1 MFTSILSSVE
11 GNLTMQNGFLCT
23 VVSVV
28 LGVLIA
34 VIYMQQGNYS
44 KNFVVTLA
52 MMPVL
57 VQVVIMMVNGNVG
70 TSVAVLGTFGLVRF
84 RSVPGTSREIA
95 NIFFAMAV
103 GLATGMGYLTFS
115 VAMVVVIGGMFLL
128 LGKTSFGERK
138 YNEKD
143 LRITIAEDL
152 DYTDIFEDIFAE
164 YTSKSSLEQVKT
176 TNLGSMYELKYHIT
190 LKDAK
195 KEKEMIDQLRCR
207 NGNLTII
214 CGKRSTLQEEL

>member
-11 GNLTMQNGFLCT
+11 GNLTIQNGLLCT

-28 LGVLIA
+28 LGILIA

-115 VAMVVVIGGMFLL
+115 VAMVVVIGGMFMF

-152 DYTDIFEDIFAE
+152 DYTDIFAE
-164 YTSKSSLEQVKT
+164 YTSKHSLEQVKT

-190 LKDAK
+190 LKNAK

>member
-103 GLATGMGYLTFS
+103 GLANGMGYLTFS

-152 DYTDIFEDIFAE
+152 DYTNIFEDIFAE

>member
-11 GNLTMQNGFLCT
+11 GNLTIQNGLLCT

-28 LGVLIA
+28 LGILIA

-84 RSVPGTSREIA
+84 RSVPGTSREDCK
-95 NIFFAMAV
+95 
-103 GLATGMGYLTFS
+103 Y
-115 VAMVVVIGGMFLL
+115 FLC
-128 LGKTSFGERK
+128 
-138 YNEKD
+138 N
-143 LRITIAEDL
+143 
-152 DYTDIFEDIFAE
+152 
-164 YTSKSSLEQVKT
+164 
-176 TNLGSMYELKYHIT
+176 GSRT
-190 LKDAK
+190 CD
-195 KEKEMIDQLRCR
+195 R
-207 NGNLTII
+207 NGLSYIFSSNGSCNRWYVHVSRKDFIW
-214 CGKRSTLQEEL
+214 

>member
-11 GNLTMQNGFLCT
+11 GNLTMQNGLLCT
-23 VVSVV
+23 VVSVA

-57 VQVVIMMVNGNVG
+57 VQVVIMLVNGNVG

-103 GLATGMGYLTFS
+103 GLATGMGYITFA
-115 VAMVVVIGGMFLL
+115 VAMVVVVGGMFLI

-138 YNEKD
+138 YDEKD

-152 DYTDIFEDIFAE
+152 DYMDIFEDIFQE
-164 YTSKSSLEQVKT
+164 YT
-176 TNLGSMYELKYHIT
+176 
-190 LKDAK
+190 
-195 KEKEMIDQLRCR
+195 
-207 NGNLTII
+207 
-214 CGKRSTLQEEL
+214 

>member
-11 GNLTMQNGFLCT
+11 GNLTMQNGLLCT

-152 DYTDIFEDIFAE
+152 DYTNIFEDIFAE

>member
-11 GNLTMQNGFLCT
+11 GNLTMQNGLLCT

-57 VQVVIMMVNGNVG
+57 VQVVIMLVNGNVG

-103 GLATGMGYLTFS
+103 GLANGMGYLTFS

-152 DYTDIFEDIFAE
+152 DYTNIFEDIFAE

>member
-1 MFTSILSSVE
+1 MFTSILSSEE
-11 GNLTMQNGFLCT
+11 GNLTMQNGLLCT
-23 VVSVV
+23 VVSVA

-57 VQVVIMMVNGNVG
+57 VQVVIMLVNGNVG

-103 GLATGMGYLTFS
+103 GLATGMGYITFA
-115 VAMVVVIGGMFLL
+115 VAMVVVVGGMFLI

-138 YNEKD
+138 YDEKD

-152 DYTDIFEDIFAE
+152 DYTDIFEDIFQE
-164 YTSKSSLEQVKT
+164 YTSKCSLEQVKT
-176 TNLGSMYELKYHIT
+176 TNLGSMYELRYHIT

-214 CGKRSTLQEEL
+214 CGKRSTIQEEL

>member
-11 GNLTMQNGFLCT
+11 GNLTMQNGLLCT
-23 VVSVV
+23 VVSVA

-34 VIYMQQGNYS
+34 AIYMQQGNYS

-152 DYTDIFEDIFAE
+152 DYTNIFEDIFAE

>member
-11 GNLTMQNGFLCT
+11 GNLTMQNGLLCT
-23 VVSVV
+23 VVSVA

-34 VIYMQQGNYS
+34 VSYMQQGNYS

-57 VQVVIMMVNGNVG
+57 VQVVIMLVNGNVG

>member
-11 GNLTMQNGFLCT
+11 GNLTMQNGLLCT
-23 VVSVV
+23 VVSVA

-214 CGKRSTLQEEL
+214 CGKRSTIQEEL

>member
-1 MFTSILSSVE
+1 
-11 GNLTMQNGFLCT
+11 MQNGLLCT
-23 VVSVV
+23 VVSVA

-34 VIYMQQGNYS
+34 AIYMQQGNYS

>member
-11 GNLTMQNGFLCT
+11 GNLTIQNGLLCT

-28 LGVLIA
+28 LGILIA

-84 RSVPGTSREIA
+84 RSVPGTC
-95 NIFFAMAV
+95 
-103 GLATGMGYLTFS
+103 
-115 VAMVVVIGGMFLL
+115 
-128 LGKTSFGERK
+128 
-138 YNEKD
+138 
-143 LRITIAEDL
+143 LR
-152 DYTDIFEDIFAE
+152 
-164 YTSKSSLEQVKT
+164 SPS
-176 TNLGSMYELKYHIT
+176 
-190 LKDAK
+190 
-195 KEKEMIDQLRCR
+195 
-207 NGNLTII
+207 
-214 CGKRSTLQEEL
+214 

>member
-11 GNLTMQNGFLCT
+11 GNLTMQNGLLCT

-57 VQVVIMMVNGNVG
+57 VQVVIMLVNGNVG

-103 GLATGMGYLTFS
+103 GLANGMGYLTFS

-128 LGKTSFGERK
+128 LGKTSFDERK

>member
-11 GNLTMQNGFLCT
+11 GNLTMQNGLLCT
-23 VVSVV
+23 VVSVA

-57 VQVVIMMVNGNVG
+57 VQVVIMLVNGNVG

>member
-11 GNLTMQNGFLCT
+11 GNLTMQNGLLCT
-23 VVSVV
+23 VVSVA

-34 VIYMQQGNYS
+34 AIYMQQGNYS

-57 VQVVIMMVNGNVG
+57 VQVVIMLVNGNVG

-103 GLATGMGYLTFS
+103 GLATGMGYITFA
-115 VAMVVVIGGMFLL
+115 VAMVVVVGGMFLI

-138 YNEKD
+138 YDEKD

-152 DYTDIFEDIFAE
+152 DYTDIFEDIFQE
-164 YTSKSSLEQVKT
+164 YTSKCSLEQVKT
-176 TNLGSMYELKYHIT
+176 TNLGSMYELRYHIT

-214 CGKRSTLQEEL
+214 CGKRSTIQEEL

>member
-1 MFTSILSSVE
+1 
-11 GNLTMQNGFLCT
+11 MQNGLLCT

-152 DYTDIFEDIFAE
+152 DYTDIFAE

>member
-1 MFTSILSSVE
+1 MFTSILSSME
-11 GNLTMQNGFLCT
+11 GNLTMQNGLLCT
-23 VVSVV
+23 VVSVA

-57 VQVVIMMVNGNVG
+57 VQVVIMLVNGNVG

-103 GLATGMGYLTFS
+103 GLATGMGYITFA
-115 VAMVVVIGGMFLL
+115 VAMVVVVGGMFLI

-138 YNEKD
+138 YDEKD

-152 DYTDIFEDIFAE
+152 DYTDIFEDIFQE
-164 YTSKSSLEQVKT
+164 YTSKCSLEQVKT
-176 TNLGSMYELKYHIT
+176 TNLGSMYELRYHIT

-214 CGKRSTLQEEL
+214 CGKRSTIQEEL

>member
-11 GNLTMQNGFLCT
+11 GNLTMQNGLLCT

-34 VIYMQQGNYS
+34 AIYMQQGNYS

>member
-11 GNLTMQNGFLCT
+11 GNLTMQNGLLCT
-23 VVSVV
+23 VVSVA

>member
-11 GNLTMQNGFLCT
+11 GNLTMQNGLLCT
-23 VVSVV
+23 VVSVA

-103 GLATGMGYLTFS
+103 GLATGMGYLTF
-115 VAMVVVIGGMFLL
+115 AIAIVVVIGGMFLL

-138 YNEKD
+138 YDEKD

-164 YTSKSSLEQVKT
+164 YTSKCSLEQVKT

>member
-11 GNLTMQNGFLCT
+11 GNLTMQNGLLCT

>member
-11 GNLTMQNGFLCT
+11 GNLTMQNGLLCT
-23 VVSVV
+23 VVSVA

-34 VIYMQQGNYS
+34 AIYMQQGNYS

>member
-1 MFTSILSSVE
+1 MFTSVLNSVE
-11 GNLTMQNGFLCT
+11 GNLTMQNGLLCT
-23 VVSVV
+23 VVSIAM
-28 LGVLIA
+28 GVFIA
-34 VIYMQQGNYS
+34 VIYMQQGRYS

-103 GLATGMGYLTFS
+103 GLATGMGYLTFA
-115 VAMVVVIGGMFLL
+115 VAMVIVIGGMFLI
-128 LGKTSFGERK
+128 LGKTTFGERK
-138 YNEKD
+138 YDEKD

-152 DYTDIFEDIFAE
+152 DYTDIFEDIFQE
-164 YTSKSSLEQVKT
+164 YTSKCSLEQVKT
-176 TNLGSMYELKYHIT
+176 TNLGSMYELRYHIT
-190 LKDAK
+190 LKDTK
-195 KEKEMIDQLRCR
+195 QEKEMIDQLRCR

-214 CGKRSTLQEEL
+214 CGKRSTIQEEL

>member
-11 GNLTMQNGFLCT
+11 GNLTIQNGLLCT

>member
-11 GNLTMQNGFLCT
+11 GNLTMQNGLLCT

-57 VQVVIMMVNGNVG
+57 VQVVIMLVNGNVG

-152 DYTDIFEDIFAE
+152 DYTNIFEDIFAE

>member
-11 GNLTMQNGFLCT
+11 GNLTMQNGLLCT
-23 VVSVV
+23 VVSVA

-34 VIYMQQGNYS
+34 AIYMQQGNYS

-103 GLATGMGYLTFS
+103 GLATGMGYITFA
-115 VAMVVVIGGMFLL
+115 VAMVVVVGGMFLI

-138 YNEKD
+138 YDEKD

-152 DYTDIFEDIFAE
+152 DYTDIFEDIFQE
-164 YTSKSSLEQVKT
+164 YTSKCSLEQVKT
-176 TNLGSMYELKYHIT
+176 TNLGSMYELRYHIT